1 MLRAPIALVVLAA
14 AAPTLA
20 GCGQIRLLPDLAP
33 YLGGP
38 WQAFE
43 QAHPKSCG
51 EPFADKNGQQHVAC
65 VTDAYSVIFDI
76 DAAGNIRAYQAAPR
90 DASS

>member
-1 MLRAPIALVVLAA
+1 MLRAPTAALALIAA

-20 GCGQIRLLPDLAP
+20 GCRQIKIFPDLAR

-43 QAHPKSCG
+43 TAHPHSCG
-51 EPFADKNGQQHVAC
+51 EPFADKEGQQHVAC
-65 VTDAYSVIFDI
+65 ATDAYTVLFDI
-76 DAAGNIRAYQAAPR
+76 DAAGDVRAYQGTPRAAP
-90 DASS
+90 

>member
-20 GCGQIRLLPDLAP
+20 GCGQLSIFPDLAP
-33 YLGGP
+33 YLGRS

-43 QAHPKSCG
+43 QAHPNACG
-51 EPFADKNGQQHVAC
+51 QPFAGKDGGQHVAC

-76 DAAGNIRAYQAAPR
+76 DAAGIIRAYQGAPR
-90 DASS
+90 